1 MNVWLIL
8 VVTSEVSLG
17 KSIHHLISSSPLRMI
32 NSLDP
37 PLNRNASLP
46 IRMEVNSGKSSHHS
60 PSGRFT
66 LKHGTRTVIQS
77 IATKHKGFQT
87 GQVYSSFHSIRI
99 TLQLQCCMNKVV
111 TLIHY
116 PHFDHLQRRQILNL
130 TRGIIRE
137 GITTH
142 L

>member
-46 IRMEVNSGKSSHHS
+46 IRMEVNSGKSIHHS
-60 PSGRFT
+60 LSG
-66 LKHGTRTVIQS
+66 
-77 IATKHKGFQT
+77 
-87 GQVYSSFHSIRI
+87 
-99 TLQLQCCMNKVV
+99 
-111 TLIHY
+111 
-116 PHFDHLQRRQILNL
+116 
-130 TRGIIRE
+130 
-137 GITTH
+137 
-142 L
+142 